1 MTEPEPISAEG
12 AAENPKRETFIE
24 RIIEAS
30 ARNKFLVFI
39 FTIFAVAGGIYGLTH
54 TPLDAIPDLSDVQ
67 VIVYTDWEGRSPD
80 LIEDQITYPI
90 STVFIAA
97 PKVKFVRGESMF
109 GKSFI
114 YVIFE
119 DGTDIYWARSR
130 VIEYLNSVRGSLPEG
145 VNPVIGPDA
154 TGVGWVYEYAL
165 VDDSGKHDLAELR
178 SIQDWN
184 LRYALSSVKGVS
196 EVAPVGGFVKQ
207 YQVDLDPN
215 ALVAY
220 NIPLSEVVSAIK
232 MSNADVGGKIFEVAT
247 TEYYVRGHGYIK
259 KIEDIEDIV
268 LKVEN
273 GTPVYLKNIAT
284 VHLGGDIRRGVA
296 ELDGRGETV
305 GGIVVMRYGENALNV
320 IDGIKKKIEE
330 IKSSLPGGVR
340 IVPTYDR
347 SDLIK
352 RAIATL
358 REKLIEESIV
368 VALVCILFLWHIR
381 SSLVAIITLPIAI
394 ILSFIPM
401 WWMNLTSNI
410 MSLGG
415 IAIAIGAM
423 IDSAI
428 IMIENAHK
436 ALEHFREE
444 HGREPSNAERID
456 VIIAAAKGVGRALFF
471 ALLVITVSFV
481 PVFSLTAQEGR
492 LFKPLAFTK
501 TFSMFFASFLGVTL
515 VPVLMAMLIRG
526 KIMPEIKNPVNR
538 VLIGAYQPL
547 VNFVLR
553 YRWFTLIAALVILVL
568 TIFPYSRLGSEF
580 MPPLNEGTLLYMP
593 TAVPGMS
600 IGEATKI
607 LQIQDRQL
615 KKIPEAVTV
624 FGKAGQA
631 ETPTDP
637 APLSMFETVV
647 TLKPPDQWRKGMTW
661 DKLLAEVNANI
672 KTPGMASI
680 FWMPI
685 QTRTE
690 MLTTGFRSLLGVK
703 VFGPDLGEIQKI
715 AVQIEKELADFP
727 NTRSAFA
734 ERTVGGYFLDFVVNR
749 EAAARYGLKVGD
761 VNDIIESAIGGK
773 NISTTVEGRERY
785 SINARYA
792 RDFREDLDALKRV
805 LVPTPTGAQVPI
817 SMLADIQY
825 KTGPPSVRSENGKLV
840 GFVFVDITTSDIAG
854 YVHKASQLLGQRI
867 QYPPGYYI
875 EWAGQFQYLQ
885 AAKERLKLV
894 IPFTLLI
901 IFVLIY
907 INTRSVVRTG
917 IVFLAVP
924 FSLVGAFWL
933 LWLLGYNMSVAVWV
947 GLIALA
953 GLDAETGVVMLL
965 YLDHAWEKF
974 QGEGRMRNMRDLH
987 DAVIEGAVGR
997 VRPKIMTVCAILFGL
1012 LPIMWSP
1019 TLQAGADVMKRI
1031 AAPMI
1036 GGVVTSAI
1044 LELLIYPV
1052 IYVIWRRRELPDRTE
1067 EELAPIVPPV
1077 LVPSH
1082 RVRHHL
1088 PRIIATAHIAI
1099 GLIYGA
1105 SFGWHKASARKIT
1118 SPPFATQT
1126 VNDLTVKLMA
1136 PAGRLQKGD
1145 NNVLIEFRDSDGQL
1159 VDVGDVNFTI
1169 DMNMSG
1175 MVMHGG
1181 GSAQKT
1187 GTTGQYRGE
1196 VRADMAGDWNAKIS
1210 FDGPHGQDQQSFSL
1224 TIK

>member
-1 MTEPEPISAEG
+1 MTEADSTSQDSS
-12 AAENPKRETFIE
+12 AAEPGRGPLIE

-30 ARNKFLVFI
+30 AKNKFLVFI
-39 FTIFAVAGGIYGLTH
+39 FTIFAIAGGIYGLIH

-80 LIEDQITYPI
+80 LVEDQVTYPI

-114 YVIFE
+114 YVIFQ

-165 VDDSGKHDLAELR
+165 VDDTGKHDLAELR

-184 LRYALSSVKGVS
+184 LRYALASVKGVS

-220 NIPLSEVVSAIK
+220 NVPLSEVVNAIK
-232 MSNADVGGKIFEVAT
+232 MSNADVGGRTFEVAT
-247 TEYYVRGHGYIK
+247 TEYFIRGRGYIK
-259 KIEDIEDIV
+259 KIEDIENIV
-268 LKVEN
+268 LKVDN
-273 GTPVYLKNIAT
+273 GTPVYLKNVAT

-296 ELDGRGETV
+296 ELDGKGETV
-305 GGIVVMRYGENALNV
+305 GGIVIMRYGENALNV

-330 IKSSLPGGVR
+330 IKSSLPEGVR

-352 RAIATL
+352 RAISTL

-368 VALVCILFLWHIR
+368 VALVCVVFLWHVR
-381 SSLVAIITLPIAI
+381 SALVAIITLPIAI

-423 IDSAI
+423 VDSAI

-444 HGREPSNAERID
+444 HGREPNNVERIS

-501 TFSMFFASFLGVTL
+501 TFSMFFASFLGLTL

-538 VLIGAYQPL
+538 VLICAYQPF
-547 VNFVLR
+547 VNFVLC
-553 YRWFTLIAALVILVL
+553 YRVFTLISALVILLL

-593 TAVPGMS
+593 TAVPGMA
-600 IGEATKI
+600 IDEATKI

-615 KKIPEAVTV
+615 KKIPEAVIV

-690 MLTTGFRSLLGVK
+690 MLTTGFRSILGVK

-749 EAAARYGLKVGD
+749 EAAARYGLRVGD

-773 NISTTVEGRERY
+773 NITTTVEGRERY

-792 RDFREDLDALKRV
+792 RDFRQDIDALKRV

-817 SMLADIQY
+817 SLLADIKY

-840 GFVFVDITTSDIAG
+840 GFVFVDITTSDIDG
-854 YVHKASQLLGQRI
+854 YVHKAAQLLGQRI

-875 EWAGQFQYLQ
+875 QWAGQFEYLQ
-885 AAKERLKLV
+885 AAKERLKVV

-901 IFVLIY
+901 IFMLIY
-907 INTRSVVRTG
+907 ISTRSVIKTS
-917 IVFLAVP
+917 IVLLAVP
-924 FSLVGAFWL
+924 FSLIGAFWL
-933 LWLLGYNMSVAVWV
+933 LYLLDYNMSVAVWV

-974 QGEGRMRNMRDLH
+974 RDAGRMNNMKDLH
-987 DAVIEGAVGR
+987 DAVIEGAVSR
-997 VRPKIMTVCAILFGL
+997 VRPKIMAVSAILFGL

-1019 TLQAGADVMKRI
+1019 ATQAGADVMKRI

-1036 GGVVTSAI
+1036 GGVITSAF
-1044 LELLIYPV
+1044 LNLLIYPV
-1052 IYVIWRRRELPDRTE
+1052 IYIIWKKRGLKEQEEETPLVPPALIPSEGIRRR
-1067 EELAPIVPPV
+1067 
-1077 LVPSH
+1077 
-1082 RVRHHL
+1082 L
-1088 PRIIATAHIAI
+1088 PRIIATIVVGV

-1105 SFGWHKASARKIT
+1105 NFAWHKFASRNMT
-1118 SPPFATQT
+1118 GGPFATQT
-1126 VNDLTVKLMA
+1126 VNNLTVKLSSSN
-1136 PAGRLQKGD
+1136 GQLRHGD
-1145 NNVLIEFRDSDGQL
+1145 NDVLIEFRDSGGQL
-1159 VDVGDVNFTI
+1159 VDVGNVKFELN
-1169 DMNMSG
+1169 MNMPG
-1175 MVMHGG
+1175 MQMNEGATIQPAG
-1181 GSAQKT
+1181 APGR
-1187 GTTGQYRGE
+1187 YRAKIKVG
-1196 VRADMAGDWNAKIS
+1196 MAGDWTGKIS
-1210 FDGPHGQDQQSFSL
+1210 YHGPRGDGET
-1224 TIK
+1224 TITLSAKP